1 MKQDS
6 TMDRVGIVV
15 SAVGR
20 VTAVTEQGQTRELRV
35 GDALHADDML
45 VAALDAAAT
54 VRLLSG
60 RKLELAPG
68 TVLVLDSDVCDP
80 GDGFDDGS
88 ARLCDV
94 QRVLAEADRAT
105 RGAVA

>member
-1 MKQDS
+1 MEGEV
-6 TMDRVGIVV
+6 VGTVI

-20 VTAVTEQGQTRELRV
+20 VTVVTEQGQTRELRV

-45 VAALDAAAT
+45 VAALDSNAT

-60 RKLELAPG
+60 RKLDVVSG
-68 TVLVLDSDVCDP
+68 TVAVLDSDVCDP

-88 ARLCDV
+88 ARLRDV
-94 QRVLAEADRAT
+94 QRVLVEADRAI

>member
-1 MKQDS
+1 
-6 TMDRVGIVV
+6 MDKDAETVATVV

-20 VTAVTEQGQTRELRV
+20 ITVVTEQGQTRELRV

-45 VAALDAAAT
+45 VVALDSAVT
-54 VRLLSG
+54 VRLRNG
-60 RKLELAPG
+60 RRLELAAG
-68 TVLVLDSDVCDP
+68 TIAVLDSDVYDA

-88 ARLCDV
+88 ARLRDV
-94 QRVLAEADRAT
+94 QRVLGWTNRAI

>member
-1 MKQDS
+1 ME
-6 TMDRVGIVV
+6 REVVGTVI
-15 SAVGR
+15 SAAGR
-20 VTAVTEQGQTRELRV
+20 VTVVTEQGQTRELQA

-45 VAALDAAAT
+45 VAALGAEAT

-60 RKLELAPG
+60 RRLELASG
-68 TVLVLDSDVCDP
+68 TVAVLDSDVCDS

-94 QRVLAEADRAT
+94 QRVLAQANGAI